1 MSDFYIKN
9 EFYNSCIDKYFGS
22 NIKYWDLCRK
32 YLGKHHIFV
41 EEDYCKML
49 GLPIAISDCTNEEIE
64 LKIKT
69 IRADINKRL
78 KVARVISFTLIAILV
93 FLFINYPVYCVVVI
107 ICLMIFYNMSKT
119 KMGGIPPSW
128 W

>member
-32 YLGKHHIFV
+32 YLGKHYIFV

-69 IRADINKRL
+69 IRVDINKRL

-93 FLFINYPVYCVVVI
+93 FLFLNYQNLPKIHLYTNYDQ
-107 ICLMIFYNMSKT
+107 LGRSL
-119 KMGGIPPSW
+119 SRHSRRQS
-128 W
+128 